1 MRYRAS
7 TGRTGILVIA
17 IFVVG
22 VIVGRVLW
30 PHVLLPFRNPWNV
43 VGPLTVIK
51 FNPAN
56 NLVAFAIFTFL
67 PIGLLLGLFFL
78 NAGNIR
84 AGIGRSDE
92 PVDSDA
98 PRRHYVPSAV
108 MTGGFAV
115 LLIVFAV
122 IDGLNVGTW
131 PPGVRWIL
139 FMKVNRWAR
148 ASPTTKAEC
157 RTRNFCFPT
166 GSFRIPAVPRSRSTS
181 SAGRSGPAE
190 HSNPW
195 ARFCSSFSWPSSPWH
210 CIHGACTR
218 HS

>member
-1 MRYRAS
+1 MRHRAS
-7 TGRTGILVIA
+7 AARAGILVIA

-84 AGIGRSDE
+84 AGIGQCND
-92 PVDSDA
+92 PLDGDA
-98 PRRHYVPSAV
+98 PRRHYAALRNHDGGVCHPS
-108 MTGGFAV
+108 
-115 LLIVFAV
+115 
-122 IDGLNVGTW
+122 DR
-131 PPGVRWIL
+131 VR
-139 FMKVNRWAR
+139 
-148 ASPTTKAEC
+148 
-157 RTRNFCFPT
+157 
-166 GSFRIPAVPRSRSTS
+166 GD
-181 SAGRSGPAE
+181 
-190 HSNPW
+190 
-195 ARFCSSFSWPSSPWH
+195 
-210 CIHGACTR
+210 
-218 HS
+218 